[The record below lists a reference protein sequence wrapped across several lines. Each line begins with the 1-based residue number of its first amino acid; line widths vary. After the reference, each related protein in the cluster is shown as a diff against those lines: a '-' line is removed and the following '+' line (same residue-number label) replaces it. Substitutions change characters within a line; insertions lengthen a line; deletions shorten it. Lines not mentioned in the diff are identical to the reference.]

1 MARAP
6 SKHVLSSAGL
16 AGLQISV
23 ATRDIRREFASG
35 KQQRRAYRR
44 ADRQR
49 KSALALEL
57 AQATGGVIVNTDSMQ
72 G

>member
-6 SKHVLSSAGL
+6 SNTVLSSAGL

-35 KQQRRAYRR
+35 K
-44 ADRQR
+44 
-49 KSALALEL
+49 
-57 AQATGGVIVNTDSMQ
+57 
-72 G
+72 